1 MSRAVNV
8 DLHLAATRH
17 QQILTELAAR
27 GQVSAMGLAERLG
40 VTHETIRKDLVV
52 LQERGLLRRV
62 HGGAVPVESLAHE
75 APVAARTAYGPEK
88 LRIAEAARAFLP
100 DEGAVL
106 LDSGTTTLA
115 LAQLLPPSEQL
126 MAITNSL
133 PIATTL
139 LPRVG
144 GLTIIGGRVRR
155 ETEASVDQWA
165 LRSLEAVRVDVA
177 FLGTNAFSLDH
188 GLATPDEAE
197 AAVKSAFVGA
207 ARLRVLL
214 ADHSKFGRESVFRY
228 ATLHDIDVLVTDT
241 GLSADD
247 ARAITDAAGVEVV
260 RA

>member
-1 MSRAVNV
+1 M
-8 DLHLAATRH
+8 
-17 QQILTELAAR
+17 
-27 GQVSAMGLAERLG
+27 
-40 VTHETIRKDLVV
+40 
-52 LQERGLLRRV
+52 
-62 HGGAVPVESLAHE
+62 
-75 APVAARTAYGPEK
+75 
-88 LRIAEAARAFLP
+88 
-100 DEGAVL
+100 
-106 LDSGTTTLA
+106 
-115 LAQLLPPSEQL
+115 
-126 MAITNSL
+126 
-133 PIATTL
+133 
-139 LPRVG
+139 
-144 GLTIIGGRVRR
+144 RR

-214 ADHSKFGRESVFRY
+214 TDHSKFGRESVFRY